1 MDMHIYAI
9 SSEKQKPA
17 YLCIAM
23 YVRNIL
29 SILPEKQPGG
39 QCMIVMGIDPGFAIT
54 GYGVVDYTGNR
65 FKVLDYGIIKT
76 EPATLFPQRLLALH
90 KEMGELMARH
100 KPDVMAVEELFF
112 NTNVTTGIKVGH
124 ARGVI
129 LLSAA
134 IGGVP
139 VFEYTPMQVKL
150 AVVGYG
156 NAKKPQVQQMVK
168 VLLGLDA
175 IPKPDDAADA
185 LAVAICQA
193 HTGMLRARG

>member
-1 MDMHIYAI
+1 
-9 SSEKQKPA
+9 
-17 YLCIAM
+17 
-23 YVRNIL
+23 
-29 SILPEKQPGG
+29 
-39 QCMIVMGIDPGFAIT
+39 MIVMGIDPGFAIT

-65 FKVLDYGIIKT
+65 FRVLDYGIIRT
-76 EPATLFPQRLLALH
+76 EAGCPFPERLLVLH
-90 KEMGELMARH
+90 KEMAELTKRH

-112 NTNVTTGIKVGH
+112 NTNVTTGLKVGH

-134 IGGVP
+134 ISGIQ

-168 VLLGLDA
+168 VLLGMEA

-193 HTGMLRARG
+193 HTGILRARG

>member
-1 MDMHIYAI
+1 
-9 SSEKQKPA
+9 
-17 YLCIAM
+17 
-23 YVRNIL
+23 
-29 SILPEKQPGG
+29 
-39 QCMIVMGIDPGFAIT
+39 MIVMGIDPGFAIT

-65 FKVLDYGIIKT
+65 FRVLDYGVIRT
-76 EPATLFPQRLLALH
+76 EAGIPFPERLLVLH
-90 KEMGELMARH
+90 KEMVELTKRH

-112 NTNVTTGIKVGH
+112 NTNVTTGLKVGH

-134 IGGVP
+134 ISGIQ

-168 VLLGLDA
+168 VLLGMEA

-193 HTGMLRARG
+193 HTGILRARG

>member
-1 MDMHIYAI
+1 
-9 SSEKQKPA
+9 
-17 YLCIAM
+17 
-23 YVRNIL
+23 
-29 SILPEKQPGG
+29 
-39 QCMIVMGIDPGFAIT
+39 MIVMGIDPGFAIT
-54 GYGVVDYTGNR
+54 GYGVVDYRGNR
-65 FKVLDYGIIKT
+65 FKVLDYGIIRT
-76 EPATLFPQRLLALH
+76 EAGIPFPERLLVLH
-90 KEMGELMARH
+90 KEMVELTKRH

-112 NTNVTTGIKVGH
+112 NTNVTTGLKVGH

-134 IGGVP
+134 LSGIQ

-168 VLLGLDA
+168 VLLGMEA

>member
-1 MDMHIYAI
+1 
-9 SSEKQKPA
+9 
-17 YLCIAM
+17 
-23 YVRNIL
+23 
-29 SILPEKQPGG
+29 
-39 QCMIVMGIDPGFAIT
+39 MIVMGIDPGFAIT

-65 FKVLDYGIIKT
+65 FKVLDYGIIRT
-76 EPATLFPQRLLALH
+76 EASTLFPQRLLVLH

-175 IPKPDDAADA
+175 TPKPDDAADA